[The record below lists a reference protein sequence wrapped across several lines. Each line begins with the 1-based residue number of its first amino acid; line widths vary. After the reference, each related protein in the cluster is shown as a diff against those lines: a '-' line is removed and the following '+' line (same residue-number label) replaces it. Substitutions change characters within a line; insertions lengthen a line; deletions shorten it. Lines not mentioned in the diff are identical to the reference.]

1 MGPGP
6 VPRSPFPSRRAR
18 DRAWGSIYVIIGISL
33 FLWYWSRSLPW
44 QRGKHASLEAGSA
57 ETAGLNVTARLEQD
71 ARDLR
76 ELLAQWPPDK
86 PKAAIFMLSRNS
98 EARAAAT
105 SLLELETSFNDNA
118 TARYPYVIVNDKPF
132 SASFVSFLSAS
143 LRGRCYFGQV
153 PREHWSYPAHA
164 DARLIRGSMASQV
177 AAGVF
182 HGGEESY
189 HFMCRYFSGFFMN
202 HPLLEGFDYYWRVEP
217 GVHFFCHLPSDP
229 FREMRASG
237 AVYGWNIVRAEL
249 MNTIPSL
256 WNKVVD
262 FLEAAPQLLHPNGSL
277 ALFTRDGAVD
287 WGAHPTPV
295 TALRAAE
302 YGGCHF
308 WSNFEIGRL
317 DFFRGEAYQSLFRW
331 LDSTGGF
338 FLERWGDAPVHSLA
352 VAALLDAQTAVRQF
366 EGVGYRHDDAMHC
379 PQDPAMRPHCDCM
392 PSADYHIHRST
403 CYRLLAAA
411 GLAWPLPSY
420 LSVQ

>member
-1 MGPGP
+1 MK
-6 VPRSPFPSRRAR
+6 
-18 DRAWGSIYVIIGISL
+18 
-33 FLWYWSRSLPW
+33 FL
-44 QRGKHASLEAGSA
+44 GKHAPLEAGSA
-57 ETAGLNVTARLEQD
+57 EAAGLNVTARLEQD

-105 SLLELETSFNDNA
+105 SLLELETSFNANA
-118 TARYPYVIVNDKPF
+118 TARYPYIIVNDKPF
-132 SASFVSFLSAS
+132 SASFISFLSAS
-143 LRGRCYFGQV
+143 LRGRCYFG
-153 PREHWSYPAHA
+153 
-164 DARLIRGSMASQV
+164 QV

-256 WNKVVD
+256 WNK
-262 FLEAAPQLLHPNGSL
+262 
-277 ALFTRDGAVD
+277 
-287 WGAHPTPV
+287 
-295 TALRAAE
+295 

-317 DFFRGEAYQSLFRW
+317 DFFRGEAYQALFRW

-403 CYRLLAAA
+403 CYRRLAAA

-420 LSVQ
+420 TSVQ